1 MQCKNR
7 LKYSTF
13 QHAFTCAL
21 YVESIAAVRLQD
33 VDNYNLSS
41 QTLSA
46 TANRAIFT
54 TLLLFYKILSY
65 AQFCLVVKICCQAS
79 AIMNLYVF
87 WLSRGENSWFI
98 YNKDIC
104 LSREGANSLVWMR
117 YYGQLICCANLSR
130 FMSFFREAAT
140 FWVKEGL
147 GSYFSGKNCLTV
159 LIIYPQR
166 DTAMLHWRIHRILS
180 SGRG

>member
-87 WLSRGENSWFI
+87 
-98 YNKDIC
+98 
-104 LSREGANSLVWMR
+104 
-117 YYGQLICCANLSR
+117 
-130 FMSFFREAAT
+130 
-140 FWVKEGL
+140 
-147 GSYFSGKNCLTV
+147 
-159 LIIYPQR
+159 
-166 DTAMLHWRIHRILS
+166 
-180 SGRG
+180 

>member
-1 MQCKNR
+1 M
-7 LKYSTF
+7 
-13 QHAFTCAL
+13 
-21 YVESIAAVRLQD
+21 
-33 VDNYNLSS
+33 
-41 QTLSA
+41 
-46 TANRAIFT
+46 
-54 TLLLFYKILSY
+54 
-65 AQFCLVVKICCQAS
+65 KICCQAS

-117 YYGQLICCANLSR
+117 YYGQLICCANLSQ

-159 LIIYPQR
+159 LIISRRETQQCFIDEYIVFCCQGEDNSLQALTIYFVCPNYCDKIR
-166 DTAMLHWRIHRILS
+166 VFIIFHCTRKWVYNMYKCSPSWVGGVIL
-180 SGRG
+180 